1 MTASP
6 DAPRGVL
13 FDLDG
18 TLVDTT
24 YLHVVAWARAFRSV
38 GAPTPMA
45 RIHRLIGMGSD
56 RLIPE
61 VLGRD
66 DDEANERHGQEF
78 KAIRD
83 EAGPLPGARD
93 LVRAAHERGLT
104 VVLATSA
111 KPDDAEHLAG
121 LLDAGESV
129 DAMTTSEDA
138 GSSKPAPDIF
148 ATAMDTCGLA
158 PEQVITVGDT
168 RWDVEAS
175 AKLGVP
181 TVALETGGWA
191 ACELREVGAG
201 EVYRDPVELLDRFDR
216 SLLASR

>member
-6 DAPRGVL
+6 VAQRGVL

-18 TLVDTT
+18 TLMDTT
-24 YLHVVAWARAFRSV
+24 YLHVVAWERAFRAAGASV
-38 GAPTPMA
+38 PMA
-45 RIHRLIGMGSD
+45 TIHRLIGMGSD

-66 DDEANERHGQEF
+66 DDAVNDRHGQEF
-78 KAIRD
+78 KALRD
-83 EAGPLPGARD
+83 EAGRLPGARD
-93 LVRAAHERGLT
+93 LVRVAHERGLT

-121 LLDAGESV
+121 RLEAGEWV

-148 ATAMDTCGLA
+148 AAAIDTCGLD
-158 PEQVITVGDT
+158 PDQVVTVGDT

-181 TVALETGGWA
+181 TIALETGGWA
-191 ACELREVGAG
+191 ACELREAGAD
-201 EVYRDPVELLDRFDR
+201 EVYRDPAALVDHFDQ